1 MDYLYRLQQS
11 PIATVTFALGILTTY
26 LVVRLALNFFTPG
39 LSQYPGDFLG
49 KITNGWRLWKMYRS
63 TQPAWVLS
71 MMKKY
76 NTNAVRVG
84 PNVVY
89 LSDPAAVDI
98 IYGMKDDYIKS
109 RQVDPWMKMV
119 GGKVYHGLADTLDK
133 KAHST
138 LRRPIQNTYNMSSI
152 MPMEGK
158 IDDVIKLFV
167 ERVDEAF
174 IKTGQSCD
182 IDNWLQYCIMN
193 IFSTSVPY

>member
-1 MDYLYRLQQS
+1 MYHIYSLQDNTV
-11 PIATVTFALGILTTY
+11 ATVTLLLGALVSYIII
-26 LVVRLALNFFTPG
+26 RLAFNYFTPG
-39 LSQYPGDFLG
+39 LSQYPGDFLS
-49 KITNGWRLWKMYRS
+49 KITDGWRLWKMYRS
-63 TQPAWVLS
+63 TQPAWVLD

-133 KAHST
+133 KAHSA

-167 ERVDEAF
+167 RRVDEAF
-174 IKTGQSCD
+174 IRTGKACD
-182 IDNWLQYCIMN
+182 IDNWLQYCMR
-193 IFSTSVPY
+193 TAAQTLRLC